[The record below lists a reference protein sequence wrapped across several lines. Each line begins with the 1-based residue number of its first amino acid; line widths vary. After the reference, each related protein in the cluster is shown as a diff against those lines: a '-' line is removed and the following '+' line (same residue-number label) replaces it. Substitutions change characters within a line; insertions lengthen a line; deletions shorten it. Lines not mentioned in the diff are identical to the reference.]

1 MDLDK
6 QTEAFSV
13 DGSSLKAP
21 QRPETTK
28 KRTEIRLREGRQRR
42 KSVPK
47 GVKTHFADKNL
58 FRGLEE
64 VTTKKAAHLDSV
76 GSAGFCPAAACEG
89 CGRFRAGED

>member
-13 DGSSLKAP
+13 DESSLKAP
-21 QRPETTK
+21 QRPESTK
-28 KRTEIRLREGRQRR
+28 KRTKIRLREGRQRT

-64 VTTKKAAHLDSV
+64 VTTKKAAHLDH
-76 GSAGFCPAAACEG
+76 AGRSGFHPVAACEV
-89 CGRFRAGED
+89 